1 MDLKKNLEKY
11 NLSTTSSSIVSDI
24 STQRLIEDGLTPSE
38 YKSDYLEEREEELS
52 NGKKNYKCPKC
63 CSSFANKQTLNIHQ
77 KTSMKCTKSS
87 DSDISSSIDISRTCQ
102 FCEKEFASKQM
113 RLYHES
119 KCIEKITY
127 ELKKKYQDDIDILI
141 TEIKNLKME
150 LVQSKKTI

>member
-1 MDLKKNLEKY
+1 MDLKKKLEK
-11 NLSTTSSSIVSDI
+11 NNTSTTSSIVSDI

-38 YKSDYLEEREEELS
+38 YKSDYLEERDEES
-52 NGKKNYKCPKC
+52 SKGKKNYKCPKC
-63 CSSFANKQTLNIHQ
+63 CSSFTNKQTLNIHQ
-77 KTSMKCTKSS
+77 KTSTKCTKSS

-127 ELKKKYQDDIDILI
+127 ELKKKYQDDIDILV

-150 LVQSKKTI
+150 LEQSKKII